1 MLLDII
7 IIAISAVICGADTWP
22 EIHTYGLAEKEWL
35 STFLQ
40 LPDGIPSADT
50 FRRVFILIDKDES
63 ENSFISWITAV
74 ETVTEGQVIAIDG
87 KTNRGSHDRAS
98 GKPPIHVVSAW
109 ASENHITSGQVKTEE
124 KPNEITAILEQLN
137 LLTIK
142 GCIVTIDAMGCQK
155 AIAEKIIE
163 KEADY
168 VLALKGNHSNLHED
182 VELFFNDAAVK
193 NFLCN

>member
-1 MLLDII
+1 MNTVSEASIWPHFATLTDPRQKGKIEHMLLDII

-74 ETVTEGQVIAIDG
+74 HYRT
-87 KTNRGSHDRAS
+87 
-98 GKPPIHVVSAW
+98 
-109 ASENHITSGQVKTEE
+109 
-124 KPNEITAILEQLN
+124 
-137 LLTIK
+137 
-142 GCIVTIDAMGCQK
+142 
-155 AIAEKIIE
+155 
-163 KEADY
+163 
-168 VLALKGNHSNLHED
+168 
-182 VELFFNDAAVK
+182 LFG
-193 NFLCN
+193 